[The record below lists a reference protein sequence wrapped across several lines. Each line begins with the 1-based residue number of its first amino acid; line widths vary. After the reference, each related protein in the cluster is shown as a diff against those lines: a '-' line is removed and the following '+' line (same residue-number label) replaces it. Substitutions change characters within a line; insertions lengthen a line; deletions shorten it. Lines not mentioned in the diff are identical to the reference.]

1 MKRIPFDIDLAK
13 KIQAGEKR
21 GNIVTRQDGNYGKRF
36 AKILW
41 DGIYERCSEKFILVI
56 LRDNSDRDDVMYYL
70 YDDSEN
76 WSAGNEPL
84 FNGRHDPRD
93 EEDSPSDLCIEVP
106 EEEYQFK
113 AFEKVVVRGNGV
125 SVPWKTDFFSHIDKD
140 NLDVHY
146 VCVGGWWSYCLPYT
160 EHTAQLIGTTDKWDG
175 YPDGIL

>member
-21 GNIVTRQDGNYGKRF
+21 GKIVT
-36 AKILW
+36 I
-41 DGIYERCSEKFILVI
+41 
-56 LRDNSDRDDVMYYL
+56 
-70 YDDSEN
+70 
-76 WSAGNEPL
+76 
-84 FNGRHDPRD
+84 
-93 EEDSPSDLCIEVP
+93 IEVP